1 MKKLFTVFVVLFSL
15 LAFTGV
21 VLAEDVVLNAPVE
34 RAIVKKDKN
43 GNAYVRVLI
52 QDKRELNGVTYDKTT
67 SAMAFGDQVTTAA
80 KLKKG
85 DTLNVIASKSDY
97 RGGVSY
103 QILKFLK

>member
-1 MKKLFTVFVVLFSL
+1 MKKLFVLFVVLFSL

-21 VLAEDVVLNAPVE
+21 VLAEDVTLNTTVE

-43 GNAYVRVLI
+43 GATYVRVLI

-67 SAMAFGDQVTTAA
+67 SAMAFGDQVPAA
-80 KLKKG
+80 SKLKKG
-85 DTLNVIASKSDY
+85 DTLSVIASKSDY
-97 RGGVSY
+97 KGGTSY

>member
-1 MKKLFTVFVVLFSL
+1 MKRLFTVFVVLFSL

-21 VLAEDVVLNAPVE
+21 GLAEDIVLNAPIE
-34 RAIVKKDKN
+34 RVLTKKDKN
-43 GNAYVRVLI
+43 GATYVRVLI

-67 SAMAFGDQVTTAA
+67 SAMAFGDQVGPAA

-85 DTLNVIASKSDY
+85 DTLNVIASRSDY
-97 RGGVSY
+97 RGGTSY

>member
-1 MKKLFTVFVVLFSL
+1 MKKIVSLFVILFAL
-15 LAFTGV
+15 LAFTSV
-21 VLAEDVVLNAPVE
+21 VLAEDVVLNTTVE

-67 SAMAFGDQVTTAA
+67 SVMAFGDQVTAA
-80 KLKKG
+80 SKLKKG
-85 DTLNVIASKSDY
+85 DTLKAIVAKSEF

-103 QILKFLK
+103 QLLKITP